1 MKRSLYCLIN
11 KFTSLL
17 VCDYNLQQQ
26 VPLLSFLVSQTA
38 CLRFF
43 WAWPD
48 FKHIKAYSFKF
59 EHLASGFLM
68 LVYECDVALYLY
80 CTVDDKLSNKVSYQ

>member
-1 MKRSLYCLIN
+1 M
-11 KFTSLL
+11 
-17 VCDYNLQQQ
+17 
-26 VPLLSFLVSQTA
+26 PLLSFFSFQTA
-38 CLRFF
+38 YLRFF
-43 WAWPD
+43 RAWPD